1 MIILVYHLSSELI
14 HDVRDFEG
22 LSDDD
27 LREAAYELMIAS
39 MLLSRYSLSFLL
51 HKCVFCVVYDAALQS
66 FSGYICVVSLIFLVS
81 YGFLQ
86 TVLRHILL
94 REEK

>member
-1 MIILVYHLSSELI
+1 MFSRILIFLVYHLSSELI

-51 HKCVFCVVYDAALQS
+51 HTSLFCVAYGAALQS
-66 FSGYICVVSLIFLVS
+66 FS
-81 YGFLQ
+81 
-86 TVLRHILL
+86 R
-94 REEK
+94 